1 MKNLRNLFLILLLTI
16 YACSSSSS
24 ENEKELPPEGSKTLE
39 TPLTKSASQIPV
51 ALFTEIKQIER
62 GAESAIITQKLIDYI
77 NAVPEDASIYISIYF
92 FEYTPIIQSL
102 KKAYD
107 RNVKLNIMMDMSDR
121 SNNQETLSE
130 MQGWGDDIQLVQ
142 IKNDASS
149 IAINHN
155 KFVLFSEVSSE
166 DKKIKNIVFQ
176 TSHNF
181 HHTALKKLQDAV
193 ILSNSELYNA
203 YLDYWNQM
211 AKLSTSGMKNYTYSE
226 FRSNNGKLSAYF
238 YPKRKNGERFGE
250 DTFIE
255 ILDNIT
261 NPKETVIKIG
271 MSDWTDSRINIMNKL
286 YDLQLE
292 GATIEI
298 ITKNSSKGPKLM
310 AGLEKLQEAG
320 AYVKV
325 FNLKSAIDI
334 PKINIHMKLMM
345 IDGSYKNKNHKMIIT
360 GTQNFTNNAIW
371 NSNETTLILT
381 DHELFSDYQTY
392 FSKIKK
398 LPGLGAFSN

>member
-1 MKNLRNLFLILLLTI
+1 MKKFRNLFLILLFTF
-16 YACSSSSS
+16 YACSSS
-24 ENEKELPPEGSKTLE
+24 ENKTEVPPEEPTTSE
-39 TPLTKSASQIPV
+39 TPLSESASQIPV
-51 ALFTEIKQIER
+51 AVFTDIKEIER
-62 GAESAIITQKLIDYI
+62 GAESATITNKLIDYI

-102 KKAYD
+102 KEAYD
-107 RNVKLNIMMDMSDR
+107 RDVKLNIMMDMSDR
-121 SNNQETLSE
+121 SNNEKTLAR
-130 MQGWGDDIQLVQ
+130 MQTWGDDIQLVE

-155 KFVLFSEVSSE
+155 KFALFSEVSSE
-166 DKKIKNIVFQ
+166 NKKLKNIIFQ

-181 HHTALKKLQDAV
+181 HSTALKKLQDAV
-193 ILSNSELYNA
+193 ILSNNELYNA
-203 YLDYWNQM
+203 YLKYWNEM
-211 AKLSTSGMKNYTYSE
+211 AKLSTAGMKNYTYSE
-226 FRSNNGKLSAYF
+226 FTSNNGKLSAYF
-238 YPKRKNGERFGE
+238 YPKRKNGERYGK

-261 NPKETVIKIG
+261 NPKETNIKIG
-271 MSDWTDSRINIMNKL
+271 MSDWTDSRINILNQL
-286 YDLQLE
+286 LELQSN

-345 IDGSYKNKNHKMIIT
+345 IDGNYKNEKHKMIIT

-381 DHELFSDYQTY
+381 DHELFPDYENY
-392 FSKIKK
+392 FSNMKK